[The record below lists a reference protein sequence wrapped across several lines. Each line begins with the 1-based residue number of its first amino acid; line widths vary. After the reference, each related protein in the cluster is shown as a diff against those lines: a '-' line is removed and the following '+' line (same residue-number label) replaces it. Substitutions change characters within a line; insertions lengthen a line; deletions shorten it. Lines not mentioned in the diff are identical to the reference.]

1 MRLLWPVRLGLY
13 CTLLCWSSLLM
24 AAPDFPALT
33 GRVVDNAVLLS
44 PAVREQLTEM
54 SAQLEQETTHQYVVV
69 TLPNLDGYDI
79 SDYGYQLGRHWGIGQ
94 QAHNNGLLLIVAQQ
108 ERQIRIEV
116 GYGLEGLVTD
126 ALASNIIHQV
136 MRPKFKQGQYA
147 EGIIEASELLISAL
161 KEEPIPEALRQR
173 KSAEIDIAG
182 VFNLALF
189 AALFAGNLL
198 RGLVKTKPARIGIV
212 AGAGILA
219 YFVSQSL
226 LIGFGFALVLGFVM
240 LSTMSGGGMGGYGG
254 RSSGSGRMGG
264 GFSGGGGS
272 FGGGGASGGW

>member
-13 CTLLCWSSLLM
+13 CTLLCWSSPLM
-24 AAPDFPALT
+24 AAPDFPALA
-33 GRVVDNAVLLS
+33 GRVVDNAALLS
-44 PAVREQLTEM
+44 PAVRQQLTEL
-54 SAQLEQETTHQYVVV
+54 STQLEQETAHQYVVV

-147 EGIIEASELLISAL
+147 GGIIEASELLISAL
-161 KEEPIPEALRQR
+161 KEEPIPETLRQR

-182 VFNLALF
+182 VFNIALF

-198 RGLVKTKPARIGIV
+198 RGLVKIKPARIGVV

-240 LSTMSGGGMGGYGG
+240 FSTMSGGGMGGYGG

-264 GFSGGGGS
+264 GFSGGGS

>member
-24 AAPDFPALT
+24 EAPDFPDLT
-33 GRVVDNAVLLS
+33 GRVVDNAALLS
-44 PAVREQLTEM
+44 PAVSQQLTEL
-54 SAQLEQETTHQYVVV
+54 SAQLEQETAHQYVVV

-94 QAHNNGLLLIVAQQ
+94 QSYNNGLLLIVAQR

-116 GYGLEGLVTD
+116 GYGLVGLVTD
-126 ALASNIIHQV
+126 VLASNIIRQV

-147 EGIIEASELLISAL
+147 EGIIEASELLIFAL

-173 KSAEIDIAG
+173 KSAEMDIAW
-182 VFNLALF
+182 VFNI
-189 AALFAGNLL
+189 ALFAGNLL
-198 RGLVKTKPARIGIV
+198 RGLVKTKPARIGVV
-212 AGAGILA
+212 AGTGILA
-219 YFVSQSL
+219 YFVSQFL
-226 LIGFGFALVLGFVM
+226 LIGFGFALVIGFVM
-240 LSTMSGGGMGGYGG
+240 FLTMSGGGMGDYGG

-264 GFSGGGGS
+264 GFSGGGS